1 MICNF
6 FLIFL
11 ITFRKTLF
19 HFISSNFL
27 VQSPR
32 SDKTMEA
39 DLRAFLY
46 GAPICLLFYLTF
58 TKEFISYLDSCY
70 QICYNNTKST
80 VKNITKYAQYIEE
93 QCCTEKLGTQDDY
106 HACSSNH
113 WSTMQCALRA
123 VGTKGGKGGQPKYWQ
138 TSSPYLNK
146 ETDYA
151 PPRPLPL
158 CAEMGFRWT
167 SRCHSE
173 IKIWARFYQILV
185 VF

>member
-1 MICNF
+1 MIGNF

-93 QCCTEKLGTQDDY
+93 QCCTEKLGTQDDC

-113 WSTMQCALRA
+113 WSTMWAQGCRNQEAGGGGHGIANSGRPFHPISTRRQIMPPWIFRPSYGP
-123 VGTKGGKGGQPKYWQ
+123 GTTMRK
-138 TSSPYLNK
+138 
-146 ETDYA
+146 
-151 PPRPLPL
+151 
-158 CAEMGFRWT
+158 
-167 SRCHSE
+167 
-173 IKIWARFYQILV
+173 
-185 VF
+185 